1 MHLRIFRFERPA
13 PLGAYLILEY
23 EVESILSENCDDDLP
38 EVEEDYRD
46 RPFIARPLM
55 GSHRIWRHN
64 EFS

>member
-1 MHLRIFRFERPA
+1 M
-13 PLGAYLILEY
+13 GAYLILEY

-38 EVEEDYRD
+38 EVEEHYRD
-46 RPFIARPLM
+46 RPFIAHPLM